1 MSVLYCSKCDINFD
15 GNFCPNCGERLCNSS
30 IYIFPPLSLLKH
42 GKKNY
47 GESDEDL
54 RKTAMMLQRTL
65 QNYHVY
71 VTVTNVSCGPSVTRY
86 ELQPEQGVR
95 ISSVVNLANE
105 IQLNLAA
112 PTIRIEAPI
121 PGKAAIG
128 IEVPSKEN
136 AIVMLRDLLEAE
148 VFQNYESNVA
158 FAIGRNITGRIAIY
172 DMKNLSPLL
181 ITGVS
186 KSGKSTCI
194 NSLIMSI
201 LYKSDPK
208 DVKLI
213 MIDPKV
219 VELSVYNGIPHLMI
233 PVVSDPKKAAGALNW
248 AVSEMM
254 KRCDLFAQFN
264 ASNLKGFN
272 EKVDNMKGNG
282 DKKIEKLPQIMIVID
297 GLADLMM
304 FQPNEIESA
313 IYQLSRLGSAVGIY
327 LVISTNDISL
337 DVVTKLIYQSIS
349 SRISFK
355 TTTKT
360 NCKTRINIQEEKK
373 LLNNGDMLFYP
384 FVDHEPVRIQGTFV
398 SDEEIQL
405 VSRFLEMHS
414 DINPCFQNFQEEDRD
429 AYFIDAGKFIIE
441 KGTASIGM
449 LQRVFKIGFNRA
461 ARIMDQ
467 LAEAGVVGEEKGI
480 KPRKILMTL
489 EEFENY
495 FE

>member
-1 MSVLYCSKCDINFD
+1 
-15 GNFCPNCGERLCNSS
+15 
-30 IYIFPPLSLLKH
+30 
-42 GKKNY
+42 
-47 GESDEDL
+47 
-54 RKTAMMLQRTL
+54 
-65 QNYHVY
+65 
-71 VTVTNVSCGPSVTRY
+71 
-86 ELQPEQGVR
+86 
-95 ISSVVNLANE
+95 
-105 IQLNLAA
+105 
-112 PTIRIEAPI
+112 
-121 PGKAAIG
+121 
-128 IEVPSKEN
+128 
-136 AIVMLRDLLEAE
+136 
-148 VFQNYESNVA
+148 
-158 FAIGRNITGRIAIY
+158 
-172 DMKNLSPLL
+172 
-181 ITGVS
+181 
-186 KSGKSTCI
+186 
-194 NSLIMSI
+194 
-201 LYKSDPK
+201 
-208 DVKLI
+208 
-213 MIDPKV
+213 MI
-219 VELSVYNGIPHLMI
+219 I
-233 PVVSDPKKAAGALNW
+233 
-248 AVSEMM
+248 
-254 KRCDLFAQFN
+254 
-264 ASNLKGFN
+264 
-272 EKVDNMKGNG
+272 
-282 DKKIEKLPQIMIVID
+282 ID

-414 DINPCFQNFQEEDRD
+414 DINPCFPNFQEEDRD